1 MKTPHDRHPA
11 RMIRILTAGLAATAL
26 AALAA
31 CSSSSTSSGQGP
43 VPKPKLVS
51 AAKLSKVTL
60 KVGDQKAGAE
70 ARLMAAGLL
79 KNVPYKI
86 QWSTFTSGPPEL
98 EAVSAGAIDVGGV
111 GNTPPIFSAAAH
123 AKIVIVSASQ
133 DNAAG
138 DTILVPKGSPIH
150 SVAQLKGKTVGVAKG
165 SSAHGNLLLQL
176 KKAGMTPED
185 IKTSFLA
192 PSDAYAAFTE
202 KRIDAWAVWD
212 PYSAQAQV
220 SAGARILV
228 NGTGVANGLGFNVAS
243 RDALADP
250 ARNTAIRDYVMRIAK
265 AYQWTHSHPT
275 QWAKVYA
282 AQTGLPLKA
291 TLLSSERSE
300 DKPVALTSSILK
312 SEQSLADAFYNAKVI
327 PAKPTFSDY
336 VDHRFDSEIAALS

>member
-1 MKTPHDRHPA
+1 
-11 RMIRILTAGLAATAL
+11 MIRILTAGLAATAL

-70 ARLMAAGLL
+70 ARLKAAGLL
-79 KNVPYKI
+79 NNVPYKI

-98 EAVSAGAIDVGGV
+98 EAVSAGAIDIGGV

-133 DNAAG
+133 DKPPATRSSCPRG
-138 DTILVPKGSPIH
+138 PPIH
-150 SVAQLKGKTVGVAKG
+150 SVAQLKGKTVVSPGQF
-165 SSAHGNLLLQL
+165 AHGNLLLQL

-192 PSDAYAAFTE
+192 PPTPTPPSPRSGSTPGPSGSLLRPGAG
-202 KRIDAWAVWD
+202 
-212 PYSAQAQV
+212 

-228 NGTGVANGLGFNVAS
+228 SGTGVANGLGFDVAS

-250 ARNTAIRDYVMRIAK
+250 ARNTAIRD
-265 AYQWTHSHPT
+265 T
-275 QWAKVYA
+275 
-282 AQTGLPLKA
+282 
-291 TLLSSERSE
+291 
-300 DKPVALTSSILK
+300 
-312 SEQSLADAFYNAKVI
+312 
-327 PAKPTFSDY
+327 
-336 VDHRFDSEIAALS
+336 